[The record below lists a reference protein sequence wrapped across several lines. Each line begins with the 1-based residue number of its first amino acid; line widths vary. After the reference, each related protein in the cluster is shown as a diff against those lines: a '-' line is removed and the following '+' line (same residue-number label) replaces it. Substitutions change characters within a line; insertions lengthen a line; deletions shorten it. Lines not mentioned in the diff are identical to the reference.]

1 MCYDGGQACLFIGK
15 LWIQLNRNYSFS
27 LQSTPA
33 TTEEGRGEEGGEG
46 GHCGP
51 SWRGARRER
60 RARTC
65 RRSWLPARWSDERW
79 EGRQSWPA
87 VWRTWASTS
96 SCGNKTA
103 ELYQVR
109 SVSSFSSSDNNW
121 SFHISAGSLL
131 VRKDARI
138 RLSVTDTEFSL
149 YLSALTLEVERES
162 KLGRMFSLLI
172 AFHCQDA
179 SEYTCE
185 VDIMARPIS
194 ITHKLEVLVAPRV
207 QCKDS
212 KVCNFVFLNFV

>member
-65 RRSWLPARWSDERW
+65 RRSWLPARWSDARW
-79 EGRQSWPA
+79 EGRLSWPA

-149 YLSALTLEVERES
+149 YLSALTLEVKRERERDWRDLTDYITLS
-162 KLGRMFSLLI
+162 GRQWVHLWSG
-172 AFHCQDA
+172 HHGQTNQHH
-179 SEYTCE
+179 SQTGGPGGSPGP
-185 VDIMARPIS
+185 V
-194 ITHKLEVLVAPRV
+194 
-207 QCKDS
+207 
-212 KVCNFVFLNFV
+212 